1 MIKQKNIYACTN
13 CGVIFTLSAV
23 MQKTDACPVCK
34 SPRMDRIEGFNY
46 NN

>member
-23 MQKTDACPVCK
+23 TQKTNICPVCK
-34 SPRMDRIEGFNY
+34 SPRMDKIEGFDY
-46 NN
+46 N